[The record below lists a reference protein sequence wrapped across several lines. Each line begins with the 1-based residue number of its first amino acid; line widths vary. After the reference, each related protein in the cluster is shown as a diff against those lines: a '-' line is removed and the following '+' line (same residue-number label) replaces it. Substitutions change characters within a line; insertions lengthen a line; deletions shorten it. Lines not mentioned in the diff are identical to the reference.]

1 MGAPQ
6 IWRRWTWRPSQGGH
20 GGTHDLDPERIGE
33 VIRTLYARETEL
45 HGLTAVDTTL
55 LARTTWFLA

>member
-1 MGAPQ
+1 MDMAT
-6 IWRRWTWRPSQGGH
+6 ITGGH